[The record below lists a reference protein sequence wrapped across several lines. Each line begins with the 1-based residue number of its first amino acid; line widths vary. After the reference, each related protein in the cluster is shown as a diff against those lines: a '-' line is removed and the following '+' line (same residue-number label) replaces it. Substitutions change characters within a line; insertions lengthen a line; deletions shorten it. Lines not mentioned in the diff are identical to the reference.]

1 MFVRNTAF
9 CVCLEYAADIV
20 FSSDTSS
27 FNEDRAKL
35 TVFERAFVVPYGF
48 AAMTTSETLWGI
60 STKDLIGM
68 HSLLFAQHH
77 MFRRMHSSVATHNHR
92 VATIPRKL
100 LNPRRPTGKPTSEE
114 AEEGLMQYEPTI
126 PDDPRRVLSHIYEVR
141 PSSSPFRFP

>member
-77 MFRRMHSSVATHNHR
+77 MF
-92 VATIPRKL
+92 
-100 LNPRRPTGKPTSEE
+100 
-114 AEEGLMQYEPTI
+114 
-126 PDDPRRVLSHIYEVR
+126 
-141 PSSSPFRFP
+141 